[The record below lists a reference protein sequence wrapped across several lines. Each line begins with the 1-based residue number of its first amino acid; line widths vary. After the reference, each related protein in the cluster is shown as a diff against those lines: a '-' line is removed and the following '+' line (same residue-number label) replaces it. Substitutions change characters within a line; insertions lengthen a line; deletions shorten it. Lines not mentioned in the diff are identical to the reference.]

1 MTRTLCVERLLA
13 APGHV
18 PAVRDATIRIEGGR
32 VAEIGSADSH
42 GGAGRFAEIGSADG
56 HGSAGRFA
64 EIGSADGHGSAGRFA
79 EIGSADGHGGAG
91 RIALPAMVNAHDH
104 DYGVRPRA
112 LGGAD
117 DALEC
122 WIASL
127 NRVTVE
133 PRLEAAVA
141 FGRMALAGIGATVH
155 CHNSLVADHLEVEA
169 EEVARAAADVGI
181 RVAFSCPIRD
191 RNPWVYGDQHA
202 LLPYLPAADR
212 AEIEASISDGGPAHH
227 LMEQVEFIAAAHESE
242 LFQVQY
248 GPIGPQWCR
257 NVTLERIAEASAAN
271 DRRVHMH
278 LLESRRQRE
287 WLDATYKQGIV
298 RFLDDIGL
306 LSPRLTVAHGVHL
319 TDDECALLAERGV
332 TVAVN
337 TSCNLRLRSGVAPVA
352 RFLRHGL
359 RFGFGLDGCAHDD
372 DQDYFRNL
380 RLAWRLHNGTGLEP
394 ALPPGRLF
402 DAACRHGFRCIDGSD
417 DYGAIV
423 PGARA
428 DLVVLDYAAM
438 TEDFLIPEQDEVDIV
453 LTRATSRH
461 VRDLFVAGRRVVSD
475 GVLVGLDPPDAE
487 REFMERARRGAALD
501 TEQAVRHRRRREDVR
516 SYYAGGHHLDGR
528 NRPSNDAVTDSAS
541 NRS

>member
-1 MTRTLCVERLLA
+1 MIRTLEFDRLLA
-13 APGHV
+13 APGHRPV
-18 PAVRDATIRIEGGR
+18 TRDARLTIAGGR
-32 VAEIGSADSH
+32 IAAIDATD
-42 GGAGRFAEIGSADG
+42 GAWSNGRV
-56 HGSAGRFA
+56 
-64 EIGSADGHGSAGRFA
+64 
-79 EIGSADGHGGAG
+79 
-91 RIALPAMVNAHDH
+91 ALPAMVNAHDH
-104 DYGVRPRA
+104 GYGIRPLA
-112 LGGAD
+112 LGGCD

-127 NRVTVE
+127 SRVTVE
-133 PRLEAAVA
+133 PRLEATVA

-155 CHNSLVADHLEVEA
+155 CHNSLVADDLESEA
-169 EEVARAAADVGI
+169 AGVALAAADVGI

-191 RNPWVYGDQHA
+191 RNPWVYGDQRA
-202 LLPYLPAADR
+202 LLPHLTPADR
-212 AEIEASISDGGPAHH
+212 AEIETSLNDGAPAYH
-227 LMEQVEFIAAAHESE
+227 LVEQVEAIAAAHESE

-257 NVTLERIAEASAAN
+257 DATLERIAEASAAN

-287 WLDATYKQGIV
+287 WLDGTYRQGIV

-319 TDDECALLAERGV
+319 TDEECALMAERGV

-337 TSCNLRLRSGVAPVA
+337 TSCNLRMRSGVAPVA

-359 RFGFGLDGCAHDD
+359 RFGLGLDGCAHDD
-372 DQDYFRNL
+372 DQDFFRDL
-380 RLAWRLHNGTGLEP
+380 RLAWRLHNGTGLTP

-417 DYGAIV
+417 DYGEIV

-428 DLVVLDYAAM
+428 DLVVLDYAALC
-438 TEDFLIPEQDEVDIV
+438 EDFLIPEQDEVDIV

-461 VRDLFVAGRRVVSD
+461 VRDLLVAGRRVVAN
-475 GVLVGLDPPDAE
+475 GVLTGLNLPDAE
-487 REFMERARRGAALD
+487 REFMDRARGIAALD
-501 TEQAVRHRRRREDVR
+501 TEHVARHRRRREAVR
-516 SYYAGGHHLDGR
+516 AYYADGCHLDGR
-528 NRPSNDAVTDSAS
+528 ITPPEHSTHESGTL
-541 NRS
+541 

>member
-1 MTRTLCVERLLA
+1 MTRTLEGGRLPGAPARGLSGTGDASGGRTLEVDRLLA
-13 APGHV
+13 APGHR
-18 PAVRDATIRIEGGR
+18 PATHAVRVTIAHGRITAIDET
-32 VAEIGSADSH
+32 D
-42 GGAGRFAEIGSADG
+42 GARSN
-56 HGSAGRFA
+56 
-64 EIGSADGHGSAGRFA
+64 
-79 EIGSADGHGGAG
+79 G

-104 DYGVRPRA
+104 GYGIRPLA
-112 LGGAD
+112 LGGSD

-127 NRVTVE
+127 SRVTVE

-155 CHNSLVADHLEVEA
+155 CHNSLVADRLESEA
-169 EEVARAAADVGI
+169 AGVALAAADVGI

-191 RNPWVYGDQHA
+191 RNPWVYGDQRA
-202 LLPYLPAADR
+202 LLPHLPPADR
-212 AEIEASISDGGPAHH
+212 AAIETTLTDGPAAHH
-227 LMEQVEFIAAAHESE
+227 LVEQVEAIAASHESE
-242 LFQVQY
+242 SFQVQY

-257 NVTLERIAEASAAN
+257 DATLERIAEASAAN

-287 WLDATYKQGIV
+287 WLDATYRQGIV

-319 TDDECALLAERGV
+319 TDEECALMAERGV

-337 TSCNLRLRSGVAPVA
+337 TACNLRMRSGVAPVA
-352 RFLRHGL
+352 RYMHHGL

-372 DQDYFRNL
+372 DQDYFRDL
-380 RLAWRLHNGTGLEP
+380 RLAWRLHNGTGLEQ

-402 DAACRHGFRCIDGSD
+402 DAAHRHGFRCIDGSD
-417 DYGAIV
+417 DYGEVV

-428 DLVVLDYAAM
+428 DLVVLDHAAM
-438 TEDFLIPEQDEVDIV
+438 TEDFLTPEQDEVDIV

-461 VRDLFVAGRRVVSD
+461 VRDLLVGGRRVVGN
-475 GVLVGLDPPDAE
+475 GVLIGLDLPDAE
-487 REFMERARRGAALD
+487 REFMDRARRIACLDAVHAA
-501 TEQAVRHRRRREDVR
+501 RHRRRREAVR
-516 SYYAGGHHLDGR
+516 AYFGSGHHLDVR
-528 NRPSNDAVTDSAS
+528 APPSEHSTHGSGAT
-541 NRS
+541 

>member
-18 PAVRDATIRIEGGR
+18 PAMRDVALQIRGGR
-32 VAEIGSADSH
+32 IADVGSAH
-42 GGAGRFAEIGSADG
+42 GRD
-56 HGSAGRFA
+56 
-64 EIGSADGHGSAGRFA
+64 
-79 EIGSADGHGGAG
+79 GAG

-104 DYGVRPRA
+104 GYGVSPIA
-112 LGGAD
+112 LGGSD

-127 NRVTVE
+127 SRVTIE

-155 CHNSLVADHLEVEA
+155 CHNSLVADHLESEA
-169 EEVARAAADVGI
+169 AGVALAAADVGI

-202 LLPYLPAADR
+202 LLPHLPPADR
-212 AEIEASISDGGPAHH
+212 AAIESDLTDAAPAHH
-227 LMEQVEFIAAAHESE
+227 LVEQVEAIAAAHESE

-248 GPIGPQWCR
+248 GPIGPQWCQDA
-257 NVTLERIAEASAAN
+257 TLERIAEASAAN

-319 TDDECALLAERGV
+319 TDEECALLAERGV

-337 TSCNLRLRSGVAPVA
+337 TSCNLRMRSGVAPVA
-352 RFLRHGL
+352 RFMRHGL

-372 DQDYFRNL
+372 DQDYFRDL
-380 RLAWRLHNGTGLEP
+380 RLAWRLHNGTGLEQ
-394 ALPPGRLF
+394 ALPPARVF
-402 DAACRHGFRCIDGSD
+402 DAACRHGFRCIDGSE
-417 DYGAIV
+417 DYGEIV

-428 DLVVLDYAAM
+428 DLVVLDHAAM
-438 TEDFLIPEQDEVDIV
+438 CEDFLTPERDEVDIV
-453 LTRATSRH
+453 LARATSRH
-461 VRDLFVAGRRVVSD
+461 VRDLLVAGRWVVGN
-475 GVLVGLDPPDAE
+475 GVLIGLDLADAE
-487 REFMERARRGAALD
+487 REFMNRARRVAGLDAA
-501 TEQAVRHRRRREDVR
+501 QATRYRRRREGVR
-516 SYYAGGHHLDGR
+516 AYYAGGHHRDGHTE
-528 NRPSNDAVTDSAS
+528 PSNDAGIDRAAD
-541 NRS
+541 RP

>member
-1 MTRTLCVERLLA
+1 MTRTLEGDRLQGAPARWSSGRGA
-13 APGHV
+13 APGGRTLDIDRLLTAPGHRS
-18 PAVRDATIRIEGGR
+18 ATRDARLTM
-32 VAEIGSADSH
+32 
-42 GGAGRFAEIGSADG
+42 ADG
-56 HGSAGRFA
+56 RIAA
-64 EIGSADGHGSAGRFA
+64 IDAADGPGRS
-79 EIGSADGHGGAG
+79 E

-104 DYGVRPRA
+104 GYGVRPLA

-127 NRVTVE
+127 SRVTVD

-155 CHNSLVADHLEVEA
+155 CHNSLVADQLESEA
-169 EEVARAAADVGI
+169 AGVALAAAEVGI

-191 RNPWVYGDQHA
+191 RNPWVYGDQRA
-202 LLPYLPAADR
+202 LLPHLPPADR
-212 AEIEASISDGGPAHH
+212 AAIETTLTDGPTTHH
-227 LMEQVEFIAAAHESE
+227 LVEQVEAIAAAHENE

-257 NVTLERIAEASAAN
+257 DATLERIAEASAAN
-271 DRRVHMH
+271 GRRVHMH

-287 WLDATYKQGIV
+287 WLDATYRQGIV

-319 TDDECALLAERGV
+319 TDEECALLAERGV

-337 TSCNLRLRSGVAPVA
+337 TACNLRLRSGVAPVG
-352 RFLRHGL
+352 RFMRHGL

-372 DQDYFRNL
+372 DQDFFRDL
-380 RLAWRLHNGTGLEP
+380 RLAQRLHNGTGLEP

-417 DYGAIV
+417 DYGEVA

-438 TEDFLIPEQDEVDIV
+438 VEDFLTPEQDEVDIV
-453 LTRATSRH
+453 LARATSRH
-461 VRDLFVAGRRVVSD
+461 VRDLFVAGRRVVGD
-475 GVLVGLDPPDAE
+475 GALLGFDLPDAE
-487 REFMERARRGAALD
+487 REFMDRARRVAALD
-501 TEQAVRHRRRREDVR
+501 DERAAHHRRRREGVR
-516 SYYAGGHHLDGR
+516 AYYAGGHHLH
-528 NRPSNDAVTDSAS
+528 RPSRDSHL
-541 NRS
+541 

>member
-1 MTRTLCVERLLA
+1 MNRTLEVDRLLE
-13 APGHV
+13 APGHR
-18 PAVRDATIRIEGGR
+18 PARRDARVTIGGGR
-32 VAEIGSADSH
+32 VAAVEENSP
-42 GGAGRFAEIGSADG
+42 GRGDG
-56 HGSAGRFA
+56 RL
-64 EIGSADGHGSAGRFA
+64 
-79 EIGSADGHGGAG
+79 
-91 RIALPAMVNAHDH
+91 ALPAMVNAHDH
-104 DYGVRPRA
+104 GYGVRPLA

-127 NRVTVE
+127 SRVTVE

-155 CHNSLVADHLEVEA
+155 CHNSLVADQLVSEA
-169 EEVARAAADVGI
+169 AGVALAAADVGI

-191 RNPWVYGDQHA
+191 RNPWVYGDQRA
-202 LLPYLPAADR
+202 LLPHLPPADR
-212 AEIEASISDGGPAHH
+212 AAIEPTLAGGPPARH
-227 LMEQVEFIAAAHESE
+227 LVEQVEAIAAAHENE

-257 NVTLERIAEASAAN
+257 DATLERIAEASAAN
-271 DRRVHMH
+271 GRRVHMH

-287 WLDATYKQGIV
+287 WLDATYRQGIV

-319 TDDECALLAERGV
+319 TDGECALMAERGV

-337 TSCNLRLRSGVAPVA
+337 TACNLRMRSGVAPVA
-352 RFLRHGL
+352 RFMHHGL
-359 RFGFGLDGCAHDD
+359 PFGFGLDGCAHDD
-372 DQDYFRNL
+372 DQDFFRDL

-417 DYGAIV
+417 DYGEIV

-438 TEDFLIPEQDEVDIV
+438 TGDFLTPEQDEVDI
-453 LTRATSRH
+453 LLARATSRH
-461 VRDLFVAGRRVVSD
+461 VRDLFVAGRRVVGD
-475 GVLVGLDPPDAE
+475 GALLGLDLPDAE
-487 REFMERARRGAALD
+487 REFMERARRVAAPD
-501 TEQAVRHRRRREDVR
+501 AGQAARHRRRREGVR
-516 SYYAGGHHLDGR
+516 AYYAGGHHLRGSSR
-528 NRPSNDAVTDSAS
+528 R
-541 NRS
+541 

>member
-1 MTRTLCVERLLA
+1 MSRTLEVDRLPGAPARRLSGRGAASGGRTLEVDRLLA
-13 APGHV
+13 APGHRPV
-18 PAVRDATIRIEGGR
+18 THDARLTI
-32 VAEIGSADSH
+32 AD
-42 GGAGRFAEIGSADG
+42 
-56 HGSAGRFA
+56 
-64 EIGSADGHGSAGRFA
+64 
-79 EIGSADGHGGAG
+79 G
-91 RIALPAMVNAHDH
+91 RIAAIDATDDTARNGRITLPAMVNAHDH
-104 DYGVRPRA
+104 GYGVRPLA

-127 NRVTVE
+127 SRVTVE

-155 CHNSLVADHLEVEA
+155 CHNSLVADDLETEA
-169 EEVARAAADVGI
+169 AGVALGAAEVGI

-191 RNPWVYGDQHA
+191 RNPWVYGDQRA
-202 LLPYLPAADR
+202 LLPHLPPADR
-212 AEIEASISDGGPAHH
+212 AAIEITLAGNPPPHR
-227 LMEQVEFIAAAHESE
+227 LVEQVEAIAATHESE

-257 NVTLERIAEASAAN
+257 DATLEHIAEASAAN

-287 WLDATYKQGIV
+287 WLDATYRQGIV

-319 TDDECALLAERGV
+319 TDGECALMAERGV

-337 TSCNLRLRSGVAPVA
+337 TACNLRLRSGVAPVE
-352 RFLRHGL
+352 RFMRHGL

-372 DQDYFRNL
+372 DQDFFRDL

-417 DYGAIV
+417 DYGEV
-423 PGARA
+423 VSGARA

-438 TEDFLIPEQDEVDIV
+438 TEDFLTPEQDEVDIV
-453 LTRATSRH
+453 LARATSRH
-461 VRDLFVAGRRVVSD
+461 VRDLFVAGRRVVGD
-475 GVLVGLDPPDAE
+475 GVLVGSDLPEAE
-487 REFMERARRGAALD
+487 REFMERARRVAALD
-501 TEQAVRHRRRREDVR
+501 AAQAARHRRRREGVR
-516 SYYAGGHHLDGR
+516 AYYAGGHHLHG
-528 NRPSNDAVTDSAS
+528 PSRDSHS
-541 NRS
+541 

>member
-1 MTRTLCVERLLA
+1 MTRALEVDRLLA
-13 APGHV
+13 TPGHR
-18 PAVRDATIRIEGGR
+18 PAARNVRLTIADGRIADIDEREGG
-32 VAEIGSADSH
+32 GSN
-42 GGAGRFAEIGSADG
+42 
-56 HGSAGRFA
+56 
-64 EIGSADGHGSAGRFA
+64 
-79 EIGSADGHGGAG
+79 G

-104 DYGVRPRA
+104 GYGVRPLA

-127 NRVTVE
+127 PRVTVE

-155 CHNSLVADHLEVEA
+155 CHNSLVADKLEFEA
-169 EEVARAAADVGI
+169 AGVALAAADVGI

-191 RNPWVYGDQHA
+191 RNPWVYGDQRA
-202 LLPYLPAADR
+202 LLPHLPPADR
-212 AEIEASISDGGPAHH
+212 AAMETTLTDGPPAHH
-227 LMEQVEFIAAAHESE
+227 LVEQVEAVAAAHECE
-242 LFQVQY
+242 RFQVQY

-257 NVTLERIAEASAAN
+257 DATLERIAEASAAN
-271 DRRVHMH
+271 GRRVHMH

-287 WLDATYKQGIV
+287 WLDATYRQGIV

-319 TDDECALLAERGV
+319 TGDECALLAERGV

-337 TSCNLRLRSGVAPVA
+337 TSSNLRLRSGVAPLG
-352 RFLRHGL
+352 RFMRHGL

-372 DQDYFRNL
+372 DQDFFRDL

-417 DYGAIV
+417 DYGEV
-423 PGARA
+423 VRGARA

-438 TEDFLIPEQDEVDIV
+438 VEDFLTPAQDEVDIV
-453 LTRATSRH
+453 LARATSRH
-461 VRDLFVAGRRVVSD
+461 VRDLFVAGRRVVGD
-475 GVLVGLDPPDAE
+475 GVLLGLDLPEAE
-487 REFMERARRGAALD
+487 REFMERAKRVAGLD
-501 TEQAVRHRRRREDVR
+501 AEQAARHRRRREGVR
-516 SYYAGGHHLDGR
+516 AYYAGGHHLRGSPR
-528 NRPSNDAVTDSAS
+528 DSG
-541 NRS
+541 